1 MPDLHALRHAL
12 RSFAQSPFTFQIINS
27 FPSQPA
33 QLTCPT
39 NTLYILDSS
48 FNPPTLAHLRICTSA
63 LLHDKREDT
72 SSPRLLLLLA
82 TQNADKAPKPAAFE
96 QRLAMMSILAENLQ
110 TKIHSESGGTMGNVG
125 VDVGVTK
132 VPRFVEKVDAIEN
145 SGPFSAPEGVQGPVE
160 QVHLIGFDTLVRLL
174 DTKYYPPD
182 HTLQPLNRLFA
193 KGRVRVTRR
202 TDDAWGGGNEQVQ
215 YVRSLAEGRIE
226 DDGGKKEWAEK
237 IELVEGRP
245 NGEEII
251 SSTKVRNAAKNAN
264 KGALEQLVARNVAS
278 WILDEKLYM
287 DED

>member
-1 MPDLHALRHAL
+1 
-12 RSFAQSPFTFQIINS
+12 
-27 FPSQPA
+27 
-33 QLTCPT
+33 
-39 NTLYILDSS
+39 
-48 FNPPTLAHLRICTSA
+48 
-63 LLHDKREDT
+63 
-72 SSPRLLLLLA
+72 
-82 TQNADKAPKPAAFE
+82 
-96 QRLAMMSILAENLQ
+96 
-110 TKIHSESGGTMGNVG
+110 MGNVG

-145 SGPFSAPEGVQGPVE
+145 SGSFSAPEGVQGPVE

-202 TDDAWGGGNEQVQ
+202 TEDAWGGGNEQVQ

-226 DDGGKKEWAEK
+226 GDGGKKEWAEK

-264 KGALEQLVARNVAS
+264 KGALEKLVTRNVAS